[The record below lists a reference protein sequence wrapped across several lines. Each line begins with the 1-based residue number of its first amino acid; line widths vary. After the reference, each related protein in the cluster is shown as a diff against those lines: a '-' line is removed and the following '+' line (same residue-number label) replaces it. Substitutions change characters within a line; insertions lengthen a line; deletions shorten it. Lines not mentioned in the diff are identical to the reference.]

1 MCSAS
6 AHTDT
11 RPLRGVQSLGQ
22 GGSSASATIALEA
35 EIARLSPRL
44 RKKTQRVASQA
55 TAKTAALYSFRGFSE
70 RGGDNTPFLFAQ
82 TSDSKKLENI
92 RENASL
98 RGLESIESSVDS
110 ESKTHTESGT
120 DLKAITESKEIL
132 KNEKIQN
139 LGDAEPRAF
148 TESSP
153 RDSKT
158 RTESKEILNNA
169 QRQNL
174 SPKKFIESDADL
186 ESKKDSESSSIDSII
201 YGTRF
206 CHCLRI

>member
-1 MCSAS
+1 MQAKRSKNSGALFFFG
-6 AHTDT
+6 A
-11 RPLRGVQSLGQ
+11 LGAGRG
-22 GGSSASATIALEA
+22 E
-35 EIARLSPRL
+35 
-44 RKKTQRVASQA
+44 
-55 TAKTAALYSFRGFSE
+55 
-70 RGGDNTPFLFAQ
+70 TPFLFAQ
-82 TSDSKKLENI
+82 TRDSKKLESI
-92 RENASL
+92 RENTSL
-98 RGLESIESSVDS
+98 KNLESIESSADS
-110 ESKTHTESGT
+110 
-120 DLKAITESKEIL
+120 KASIESKEIL

-139 LGDAEPRAF
+139 LGGAEPRAF